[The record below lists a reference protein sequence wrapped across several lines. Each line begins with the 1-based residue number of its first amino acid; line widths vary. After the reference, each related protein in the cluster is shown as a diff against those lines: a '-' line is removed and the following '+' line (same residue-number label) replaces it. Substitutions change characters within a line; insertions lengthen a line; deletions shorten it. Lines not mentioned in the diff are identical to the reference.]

1 MKMKKLE
8 VRDGRAIAKFLVKT
22 ELKKPLFDM
31 LFPQDNPN
39 MPKTWLEMRE
49 HLQNK
54 HKMKDADFLAYK
66 ESVKGNLD
74 LAKEQYASDF
84 PNPKNDLGQTLVD
97 VVLDVFAEDKRYDA
111 LIDFASYMFEEQ
123 KETIESMSFNELVDL
138 IKQLMKESGF
148 LELLQ
153 PSEPVTPNTDTPLE
167 A

>member
-22 ELKKPLFDM
+22 ELKKPLFEM

-39 MPKTWLEMRE
+39 LPKNWLEMRE
-49 HLQNK
+49 HLQNN

-66 ESVKGNLD
+66 ESVKGD
-74 LAKEQYASDF
+74 LEVARSQYASDF
-84 PNPKNDLGQTLVD
+84 PNKSVDLGQTLVD
-97 VVLDVFAEDKRYDA
+97 VVLDIFAEDKRYDA
-111 LIDFASYMFEEQ
+111 LIDFASYMFEEE
-123 KETIESMSFNELVDL
+123 KEKIESLSFNELIGL

-153 PSEPVTPNTDTPLE
+153 PSEPVTPSTDTPQE

>member
-22 ELKKPLFDM
+22 ELKKPLFDLM
-31 LFPQDNPN
+31 FPQDNSN
-39 MPKTWLEMRE
+39 LPKNWLEMRE
-49 HLQNK
+49 HLQKN

-66 ESVKGNLD
+66 ESVKGD
-74 LAKEQYASDF
+74 LEVARSQYASDF
-84 PNPKNDLGQTLVD
+84 PNKSIDLGQTLVD
-97 VVLDVFAEDKRYDA
+97 VVLDIFAEDKRYDA
-111 LIDFASYMFEEQ
+111 LIDFASYMFEEE
-123 KETIESMSFNELVDL
+123 KEQIESLSFNELIGL

-153 PSEPVTPNTDTPLE
+153 PSEPVTPSADTTQE

>member
-22 ELKKPLFDM
+22 ELKRPLFDLM
-31 LFPQDNPN
+31 FPQDNSN
-39 MPKTWLEMRE
+39 LPKNWLEMRE
-49 HLQNK
+49 HLQNN

-66 ESVKGNLD
+66 ESVKGD
-74 LAKEQYASDF
+74 LEVARSQYASDF
-84 PNPKNDLGQTLVD
+84 PNKSVDLGQTLVD
-97 VVLDVFAEDKRYDA
+97 VVLDIFAEDKRYDA

-153 PSEPVTPNTDTPLE
+153 PSEPVTPNTDTPQE